1 MDRVDK
7 LQSEGNRVDFNWVV
21 SHESWKTY
29 VVSCGVM
36 SETLASFH
44 VGFAFLGATPF
55 LKKSPKEDWSSLV
68 NLKTMAQVRWWFF
81 SLFWNSF
88 VRLFKDCLSTCFSCT
103 KILLFAFPFRKA
115 VPTCSIGQIS
125 FYLPRVLLILTSVHI
140 LSGCNHST
148 SFLSLLP
155 ETVLE
160 QKCISSN

>member
-1 MDRVDK
+1 MSSSLSPCICVDRVDK
-7 LQSEGNRVDFNWVV
+7 HQSKGNRVNFNWVV
-21 SHESWKTY
+21 RCMWCH
-29 VVSCGVM
+29 V
-36 SETLASFH
+36 ASFR
-44 VGFAFLGATPF
+44 VAFAFLGTTPF

-88 VRLFKDCLSTCFSCT
+88 VCLFKDCLSTCFSCT

-125 FYLPRVLLILTSVHI
+125 FYLPQMPLLILTSVHI